1 MLKRSRIPKPAVALK
16 ESKGAKSPLIRL
28 QRFMAESGVASR
40 RACEQIILDSRVRI
54 NGQPAALGSKVNPFQ
69 DSITLD
75 GRRLRPRRKLY
86 LALNK
91 SRGCICT
98 RSDPENRPTVYHCL
112 PPEWRNLYT
121 VGRLDWDS
129 EGLIFLTNDGEFCLR
144 LTHPRF
150 GLKKVYQVSVEGRV
164 KDEVIQ
170 QLAGGTR
177 VAGESYQVLKVAV
190 VERFERQ
197 TVLEVE
203 LAEGKNREIRRLC
216 EAVGLQVNRL
226 QRIQIGSI
234 KLGSLP
240 LGKWRTLTGSEIQS
254 LITGL

>member
-1 MLKRSRIPKPAVALK
+1 M
-16 ESKGAKSPLIRL
+16 
-28 QRFMAESGVASR
+28 
-40 RACEQIILDSRVRI
+40 
-54 NGQPAALGSKVNPFQ
+54 
-69 DSITLD
+69 
-75 GRRLRPRRKLY
+75 
-86 LALNK
+86 
-91 SRGCICT
+91 
-98 RSDPENRPTVYHCL
+98 
-112 PPEWRNLYT
+112 
-121 VGRLDWDS
+121 
-129 EGLIFLTNDGEFCLR
+129 
-144 LTHPRF
+144 
-150 GLKKVYQVSVEGRV
+150 
-164 KDEVIQ
+164 
-170 QLAGGTR
+170 
-177 VAGESYQVLKVAV
+177 AGESYQVLKVAV